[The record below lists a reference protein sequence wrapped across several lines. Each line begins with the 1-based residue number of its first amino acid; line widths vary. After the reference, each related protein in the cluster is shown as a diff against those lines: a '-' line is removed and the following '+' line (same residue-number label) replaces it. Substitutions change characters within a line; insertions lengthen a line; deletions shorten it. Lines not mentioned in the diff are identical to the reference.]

1 MKHFLTVTRHYA
13 AVAFLLIAGL
23 GASGCA
29 DSATVNPVVE
39 LAGLTVTPGTLQPT
53 FHRSTTQYSVDL
65 TSDIA
70 SVTISAQPAVSGDS
84 VTINGVKTTSRT
96 IPLGPEGST
105 TSVSI
110 VVSESTTNSRTYTV
124 LITRAGPGGNN
135 SLQNLIVSPGPLAPA
150 FNANELIYTVN
161 VGNTVES
168 VEVTPILQDPLASV
182 TVNEGT
188 ATSGQAKTINLNGP
202 GQSTPI
208 TLIVTA
214 QNGNQKPYL
223 ITVNRGISGNNLLQ
237 SLAIAPGT
245 LNPTFNA
252 GTAGYSVNVASN
264 VDSVLLTP
272 TLQDT
277 TATMTVN
284 GTPTTSEQ
292 ARSISLSGPG
302 SNTFINVNVTAQ
314 SGSQNN
320 YVVVVARAALG
331 DNNLS
336 ALTVSPGSLIP
347 SFAPNTT
354 DYTVNV
360 ATDVDS
366 LDVSATKALSNAVMT
381 GDVTAGAGIPTGNAT
396 ISLNGP
402 GTPTNI
408 TINVTAPNGGTPK
421 TYTITINRAASS
433 NNNLSALSVTSG
445 ALNPTF
451 EENTTAYIV
460 NVATD
465 VDTVT
470 VSATKSDP
478 NAVMLIGSVTVP
490 AGTASGTAPNLPLGA
505 PGSNTLISILVTA
518 QNGVDSKTYTVTV
531 HRAASDDSTLSAL
544 SIAPG
549 SLDPSPFDPNQF
561 DYTVNVDNSVASV
574 VISATK
580 SDPQATMS
588 ALGSVIAAPGDPD
601 GQILVN
607 LLGATTEVVITVI
620 AQDMTSQTSYKI
632 TVNQAPELPFP

>member
-1 MKHFLTVTRHYA
+1 MKHIFASVAQAHLATVLL
-13 AVAFLLIAGL
+13 VAISV
-23 GASGCA
+23 GAYGCA

-39 LAGLTVTPGTLQPT
+39 LASLTVTPGTLQPT

-65 TSDIA
+65 TSDITT
-70 SVTISAQPAVSGDS
+70 VTITAQPAVSGDS
-84 VTINGVKTTSRT
+84 VTINGLATTSRT

-110 VVSESTTNSRTYTV
+110 VVSESNNNSRTYTV
-124 LITRAGPGGNN
+124 LITRSGPGGNN
-135 SLQNLIVSPGPLAPA
+135 SLQNLTVSPGPLAPA

-168 VEVTPILQDPLASV
+168 VEVTPFLQDP
-182 TVNEGT
+182 T
-188 ATSGQAKTINLNGP
+188 ATMTINGQNAVSGSSSTIDLNPP

-223 ITVNRGISGNNLLQ
+223 VTVNRGISGNHFLQ
-237 SLAIAPGT
+237 SLAITPGT
-245 LNPTFNA
+245 LNPAFNA

-264 VDSVLLTP
+264 VAGVVVTP

-284 GTPTTSEQ
+284 GTPTNSGQ
-292 ARSISLSGPG
+292 ARSITLSGPG

-320 YVVVVARAALG
+320 YVVVVSRAALG
-331 DNNLS
+331 DNDLS

-381 GDVTAGAGIPTGNAT
+381 GDVTAGAGTPTGNAT

-421 TYTITINRAASS
+421 TYTITVNRAASG
-433 NNNLSALSVTSG
+433 NNNLSELAVSPGTLDPVFTPG
-445 ALNPTF
+445 TLPYT
-451 EENTTAYIV
+451 V
-460 NVATD
+460 NVATG
-465 VDTVT
+465 VTEVT

-490 AGTASGTAPNLPLGA
+490 AGTASGQETFPLNGPGTQTVLSITLTAPSGD
-505 PGSNTLISILVTA
+505 G
-518 QNGVDSKTYTVTV
+518 KTYTVTV
-531 HRAASDDSTLSAL
+531 NQAAPSSDNNLSAL
-544 SIAPG
+544 TVTPG
-549 SLDPSPFDPNQF
+549 TLDPPFTSGTLN
-561 DYTVNVDNSVASV
+561 YTVEVAIDV
-574 VISATK
+574 TEVTIAATK
-580 SDPQATMS
+580 SDPDAVMSGDVTAGTGVATGERTIP
-588 ALGSVIAAPGDPD
+588 L
-601 GQILVN
+601 N
-607 LLGATTEVVITVI
+607 LLLPTDVSITVT
-620 AQDMTSQTSYKI
+620 APNGDSKI
-632 TVNQAPELPFP
+632 YSITITRTLL

>member
-65 TSDIA
+65 TSDIE
-70 SVTISAQPAVSGDS
+70 SVTVSAQPAVSGDS
-84 VTINGVKTTSRT
+84 VTINGLATTSRT
-96 IPLGPEGST
+96 IQLGPEGST

-110 VVSESTTNSRTYTV
+110 AVSESTTNSRTYTV

-168 VEVTPILQDPLASV
+168 VEVTPFLQDP
-182 TVNEGT
+182 T
-188 ATSGQAKTINLNGP
+188 ATMTLNGQNAVSGSSSTIDLNPP

-223 ITVNRGISGNNLLQ
+223 ITVNRGISGNHFLQ
-237 SLAIAPGT
+237 SLAITPGT
-245 LNPTFNA
+245 LNPAFNA

-264 VDSVLLTP
+264 VASVLLTP

-284 GTPTTSEQ
+284 GTPTTSGQ
-292 ARSISLSGPG
+292 ARSITLSGPG

-336 ALTVSPGSLIP
+336 DLTVTANAIVQPLVPDFNANILP
-347 SFAPNTT
+347 
-354 DYTVNV
+354 YTVNV

-421 TYTITINRAASS
+421 TYTITVNRAASA
-433 NNNLSALSVTSG
+433 NNNLSDLTVSPGTLDPVFTPG
-445 ALNPTF
+445 TLPYT
-451 EENTTAYIV
+451 V

-465 VDTVT
+465 VTEVTVT
-470 VSATKSDP
+470 ATKADPNAVLSGSVLDPGAGQATGQATIPLGGPGTATPVSITVTAPSGVFKTYTITVNRLSSDNNLSALTVTPGTLDPPFTSGTLNYTVEVAIDVTEVTVAATKSDP
-478 NAVMLIGSVTVP
+478 DAVMSGDVT
-490 AGTASGTAPNLPLGA
+490 AGTGVATGERTIPLNLLFPTDVSITVTAPNG
-505 PGSNTLISILVTA
+505 
-518 QNGVDSKTYTVTV
+518 DSKIYSITIT
-531 HRAASDDSTLSAL
+531 RTLL
-544 SIAPG
+544 
-549 SLDPSPFDPNQF
+549 
-561 DYTVNVDNSVASV
+561 
-574 VISATK
+574 
-580 SDPQATMS
+580 
-588 ALGSVIAAPGDPD
+588 
-601 GQILVN
+601 
-607 LLGATTEVVITVI
+607 
-620 AQDMTSQTSYKI
+620 
-632 TVNQAPELPFP
+632 

>member
-65 TSDIA
+65 TSDIT

-237 SLAIAPGT
+237 SLTIAPGT
-245 LNPTFNA
+245 LNPAFNA

-264 VDSVLLTP
+264 VASVGVTP
-272 TLQDT
+272 TVDDA
-277 TATMTVN
+277 TATMKMRINVGPLTN
-284 GTPTTSEQ
+284 I
-292 ARSISLSGPG
+292 ASGVPQTITLPG
-302 SNTFINVNVTAQ
+302 PNSSTFITIEVTAQ
-314 SGSQNN
+314 NGSQKN
-320 YVVVVARAALG
+320 YVILVNKAALG

-336 ALTVSPGSLIP
+336 DLTVSPGTLDP
-347 SFAPNTT
+347 VFTPGTLP
-354 DYTVNV
+354 YTVNV

-366 LDVSATKALSNAVMT
+366 LDVSATK
-381 GDVTAGAGIPTGNAT
+381 
-396 ISLNGP
+396 
-402 GTPTNI
+402 
-408 TINVTAPNGGTPK
+408 
-421 TYTITINRAASS
+421 
-433 NNNLSALSVTSG
+433 
-445 ALNPTF
+445 
-451 EENTTAYIV
+451 
-460 NVATD
+460 
-465 VDTVT
+465 
-470 VSATKSDP
+470 SDP
-478 NAVMLIGSVTVP
+478 NAVMLI
-490 AGTASGTAPNLPLGA
+490 
-505 PGSNTLISILVTA
+505 
-518 QNGVDSKTYTVTV
+518 
-531 HRAASDDSTLSAL
+531 R
-544 SIAPG
+544 
-549 SLDPSPFDPNQF
+549 
-561 DYTVNVDNSVASV
+561 
-574 VISATK
+574 
-580 SDPQATMS
+580 
-588 ALGSVIAAPGDPD
+588 
-601 GQILVN
+601 
-607 LLGATTEVVITVI
+607 ER
-620 AQDMTSQTSYKI
+620 
-632 TVNQAPELPFP
+632 